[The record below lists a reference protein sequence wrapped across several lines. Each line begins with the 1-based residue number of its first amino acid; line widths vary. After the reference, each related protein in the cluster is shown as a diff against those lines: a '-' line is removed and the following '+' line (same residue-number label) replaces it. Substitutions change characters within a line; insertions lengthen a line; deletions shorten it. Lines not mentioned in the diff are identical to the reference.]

1 MKITFDISERTACMF
16 VNYIAYDKLGG
27 MIMGVRQVSTEDL
40 LRAKETGEPIIVPPY
55 DAQPKVPEVPTE
67 VKENNE
73 NG

>member
-27 MIMGVRQVSTEDL
+27 MIMGVHQVSTEDL
-40 LRAKETGEPIIVPPY
+40 LKAKETGEPIIIGPY
-55 DAQPKVPEVPTE
+55 NAQSEANEAKAE
-67 VKENNE
+67 KENNE